1 MILKRPITTE
11 KSMLYL
17 ENSNTICFIVDNTV
31 DKDRIKKEF
40 EATYEVKVDKI
51 NTMMTTN
58 GEKKAMIKIS
68 DEYNAEDIAIKLGL
82 M

>member
-17 ENSNTICFIVDNTV
+17 ENSNTICFIVDNTA

>member
-11 KSMLYL
+11 KSMLEM
-17 ENSNTICFIVDNTV
+17 ENNNAICFIVDDQSN
-31 DKDRIKKEF
+31 KERIKKEF
-40 EATYEVKVDKI
+40 EEIFEVKVDKI

-58 GEKKAMIKIS
+58 GEKKAIIKIS
-68 DEYNAEDIAIKLGL
+68 DEFSAEDIAIKLGL

>member
-17 ENSNTICFIVDNTV
+17 ENSNTICFIVDNKS
-31 DKDRIKKEF
+31 DKERIKKEF

>member
-17 ENSNTICFIVDNTV
+17 ENGNTICFIVDNTAN
-31 DKDRIKKEF
+31 KERIKKEF
-40 EATYEVKVDKI
+40 EEIYEVKVDKV

>member
-17 ENSNTICFIVDNTV
+17 ENSNTICFIVDNKA
-31 DKDRIKKEF
+31 DKERIKKEF